1 MPNKN
6 PIYLD
11 KDAEETVY
19 EIPDEFRD
27 SLISV
32 SIKIELLQTGWQYAA
47 AHSVFFRGNN
57 LYPQKTP
64 EPENL
69 NIDIGINLKNKK
81 LAVGATVS
89 RIINGSDDPTPSK
102 VGYHLIIK
110 AGNIQ
115 LNDFT
120 KVSNTNNPSRFDSLI
135 KFKIQQ

>member
-19 EIPDEFRD
+19 EIPGEFKD
-27 SLISV
+27 ALISV
-32 SIKIELLQTGWQYAA
+32 SIKIELLQTGWKFAA
-47 AHSVFFRGNN
+47 AHSVFYRGNN
-57 LYPQKTP
+57 LFPQKTP
-64 EPENL
+64 EPKNL
-69 NIDIGINLKNKK
+69 NIDIGVNLQNKK

-110 AGNIQ
+110 AGDTQ
-115 LNDFT
+115 LDDFS
-120 KVSNTNNPSRFDSLI
+120 KVSKTNNPSRFDSLI
-135 KFKIQQ
+135 KFKIQP